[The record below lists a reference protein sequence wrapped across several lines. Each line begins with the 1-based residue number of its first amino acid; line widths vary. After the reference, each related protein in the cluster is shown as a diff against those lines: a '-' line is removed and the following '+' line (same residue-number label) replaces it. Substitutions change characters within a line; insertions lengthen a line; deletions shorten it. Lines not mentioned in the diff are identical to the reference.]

1 MSAPEPIKSVVIVG
15 GGTAGWMAA
24 AALSLLVRTGV
35 SVTLVE
41 SDAIATIGVG
51 EATIPP
57 IRNFN
62 ALLGLDENDF
72 LSKTQGSIKLGI
84 DFLDWAREGHRYTHP
99 FAEFGFDIEGVKFH
113 QFWRKLY
120 AEGAASWIEDYNL
133 CATAQKLGRFTPPV
147 HDPNSVLSRLNYAY
161 HFDASLYANYLR
173 AYAEARGVLR
183 IEGMV
188 DEVNLRGED
197 GHVEAIT
204 LEGDRRIEGE
214 LFVDCTGFRA
224 LLIEGALGTGFESW
238 RHWLQCDRAVAV
250 PTASASRA
258 ITPFTQS
265 TAHRAG
271 WQWRI
276 PLQHRVGNGHVYCSD
291 DISDDEATATLLANL
306 DGAPLRDPLLL
317 RFEAGRRKLA
327 WSRNVVALGLASGFV
342 EPLESTSIHMI
353 QTGVSKL
360 LALFPDRGF
369 SPVERDEYN
378 RQSQL
383 QMEQV
388 RDFVILHYYA
398 NDRQEGD
405 LWRRMREMAIP
416 ETLKQKIDLF
426 RNRGRF
432 FRKDDELFADASWIA
447 VLLGQNIMP
456 AGWDPL
462 ADTVDP
468 ALVRQRLNRIRE
480 VFRNAAEAM
489 PRLEDWIAHNCPA
502 PLSSSTATRWTA

>member
-1 MSAPEPIKSVVIVG
+1 MSAPEPISSVIIVG

-24 AALSLLVRTGV
+24 AALARLVRTGV
-35 SVTLVE
+35 KVTLVE

-62 ALLGLDENDF
+62 GLLGLDENDF

-84 DFLDWAREGHRYTHP
+84 DFIGWTREGHRYTHP
-99 FAEFGFDIEGVKFH
+99 FGEFGLDIEGVKFH

-120 AEGAASWIEDYNL
+120 AAGQASWIEDYNL

-147 HDPNSVLSRLNYAY
+147 PDPNSVLSRLNYAY
-161 HFDASLYANYLR
+161 HFDASLYAAYLR
-173 AYAEARGVLR
+173 AYAEAGGVVR
-183 IEGMV
+183 IEGKV
-188 DEVNLRGED
+188 DAVNLRGED

-250 PTASASRA
+250 PTASTSRA
-258 ITPFTQS
+258 ITPFTQA

-291 DISDDEATATLLANL
+291 DISDDEATATLIANV
-306 DGAPLRDPLLL
+306 DGVPLRDPLLL
-317 RFEAGRRKLA
+317 HFEAGRRKLA
-327 WSRNVVALGLASGFV
+327 WNRNVVALGLASGFV

-388 RDFVILHYYA
+388 RDFVILHYHA
-398 NDRQEGD
+398 NERREGE
-405 LWRRMREMAIP
+405 LWRRVREMPVP
-416 ETLKQKIDLF
+416 EALARKIALF

-432 FRKDDELFADASWIA
+432 FRHDDELFAESSWVA

-456 AGWDPL
+456 SGWDPL
-462 ADTVDP
+462 ADAVDP
-468 ALVRQRLNRIRE
+468 ALVRQRLDRIRE
-480 VFRNAAEAM
+480 VYRRAAEAM
-489 PRLEDWIAHNCPA
+489 PRLEDWIARNCPA
-502 PLSSSTATRWTA
+502 QTPDMPMRKTA

>member
-1 MSAPEPIKSVVIVG
+1 MTAPAPIRSVVIVG

-24 AALSLLVRTGV
+24 AALSRLVRTGV

-41 SDAIATIGVG
+41 SDAIATVGVG

-84 DFLDWAREGHRYTHP
+84 DFIGWTREGHRYTHP
-99 FAEFGFDIEGVKFH
+99 FGEFGFDIEGVKFH
-113 QFWRKLY
+113 HFWRKLY
-120 AEGAASWIEDYNL
+120 AERKASWIEDYNL

-147 HDPNSVLSRLNYAY
+147 ADPASVLSRLTYAY
-161 HFDASLYANYLR
+161 HFDASLYAGYLR
-173 AYAEARGVLR
+173 AYAEARGVVRL
-183 IEGMV
+183 EGKV
-188 DEVNLRGED
+188 LEVALRGED
-197 GHVEAIT
+197 GYVEAIA

-224 LLIEGALGTGFESW
+224 LLIEGALKTGFESW
-238 RHWLQCDRAVAV
+238 KHWLQCDRAVAMTSTQ
-250 PTASASRA
+250 PGSE
-258 ITPFTQS
+258 ITPYTRA

-276 PLQHRVGNGHVYCSD
+276 PLQQRIGTGYVYCSD

-306 DGAPLRDPLLL
+306 DGEPIRDPFLI
-317 RFEAGRRKLA
+317 RFEAGRRKLF
-327 WSRNVVALGLASGFV
+327 WNRNVVALGLASGFI
-342 EPLESTSIHMI
+342 EPLESTSIHTI
-353 QTGVSKL
+353 QAGVSKL

-378 RQSQL
+378 RQTQT
-383 QMEQV
+383 QFEQI
-388 RDFVILHYYA
+388 RDFVILHYHA
-398 NDRQEGD
+398 NERTEGD
-405 LWRRMREMAIP
+405 LWRRVREMEIP
-416 ETLKQKIDLF
+416 ETLARKLDLF

-432 FRKDDELFADASWIA
+432 FRYDDELFADSSWIA
-447 VLLGQNIMP
+447 VMLGQDVMP

-462 ADTVDP
+462 ADAVDP
-468 ALVRQRLNRIRE
+468 ALIRQRLDRIRE
-480 VFRNAAEAM
+480 VFRRAVEAM
-489 PRLEDWIAHNCPA
+489 PRHEEWIARNCPTPFSA
-502 PLSSSTATRWTA
+502 PSATRKTA